1 MKILV
6 IGASGRVGGKLVEKL
21 LDAGHNVVGTTRK
34 EASLFDHPRYTQ
46 IQLDLTSSREHLA
59 QTIPAGV
66 EAVYFVSGSRGKK
79 LLEVD
84 LHGAI
89 KSMQAAE
96 DRGIKR
102 YIMLSTLF
110 ALDTSK
116 WTNAGIESLKDYYIA
131 KHYADSY
138 LTNNTQLNYTI
149 LQPASLTEKSGS
161 GKIAVDVDDNGEN
174 SIEDVAEVLVQLLEN
189 TDAKQR
195 VITMHEGKMPIEA
208 ALATL

>member
-1 MKILV
+1 
-6 IGASGRVGGKLVEKL
+6 
-21 LDAGHNVVGTTRK
+21 
-34 EASLFDHPRYTQ
+34 
-46 IQLDLTSSREHLA
+46 
-59 QTIPAGV
+59 
-66 EAVYFVSGSRGKK
+66 
-79 LLEVD
+79 
-84 LHGAI
+84 
-89 KSMQAAE
+89 
-96 DRGIKR
+96 
-102 YIMLSTLF
+102 MLSTLF

-161 GKIAVDVDDNGEN
+161 GKIAVDVDDSGEN